1 MYRCVWYGLNSGKST
16 GISQSGIRRVKTF
29 DNLTEAELDVTFA
42 FLPDGEGMAGLL
54 GVFFLVHSPRGVV

>member
-1 MYRCVWYGLNSGKST
+1 MIPYGKTSFWKFP
-16 GISQSGIRRVKTF
+16 RVKTF